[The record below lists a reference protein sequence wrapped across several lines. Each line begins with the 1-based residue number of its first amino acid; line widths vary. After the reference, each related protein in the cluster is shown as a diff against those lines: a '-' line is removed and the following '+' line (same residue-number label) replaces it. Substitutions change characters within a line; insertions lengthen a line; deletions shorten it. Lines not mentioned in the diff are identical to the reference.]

1 MKTIAIFKAHPTI
14 GPVESATIIMDEE
27 VPTFAPPATLE
38 TVRDLY
44 IDQGKKLADVLCST
58 LPGGTLDQLI
68 CELLTRKASLF
79 RVPLFN
85 KKEE

>member
-1 MKTIAIFKAHPTI
+1 MKNISIRKAQPTI
-14 GPVESATIIMDEE
+14 GDIESMTIIIDEE
-27 VPTFAPPATLE
+27 VPTFKTNAPVE
-38 TVRDLY
+38 EYRQFY
-44 IDQGKKLADVLCST
+44 IDQGRDLAEALCLT

-79 RVPLFN
+79 RVPMFN